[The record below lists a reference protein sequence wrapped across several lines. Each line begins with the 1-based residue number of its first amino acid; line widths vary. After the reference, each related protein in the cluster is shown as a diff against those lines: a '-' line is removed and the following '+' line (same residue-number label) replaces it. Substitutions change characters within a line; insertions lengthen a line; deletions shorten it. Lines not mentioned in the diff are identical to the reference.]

1 MQNMRVLF
9 YAGTLAKTLDAHKFR
24 LSRLKTG
31 TPPRIDSRTVDYSG
45 MEVQPTDD
53 EPIPFSFLNMANT
66 LWTPSAEQ
74 ACLPDHIHL
83 GMPVSLSAGLPF
95 LAASC

>member
-1 MQNMRVLF
+1 MQDMQVLS
-9 YAGTLAKTLDAHKFR
+9 YAGTLAKTLDAHGFR

-45 MEVQPTDD
+45 MEMQPTDD
-53 EPIPFSFLNMANT
+53 KPIPFSFLNMANT
-66 LWTPSAEQ
+66 TWTPPAEQ
-74 ACLPDHIHL
+74 ACLPDHIRP
-83 GMPVSLSAGLPF
+83 GVSVSSFAGVPF